1 MSASIQPSAT
11 IRPATTADAEALG
24 RLGALLVRV
33 HHEFDARRFF
43 PATPETE
50 QGYAEWLRSQVTAP
64 NSVVLVA
71 EWEGEIAGYIY
82 GAAEGYDW
90 MTLRGPAGIL
100 HDLIVEPAFRGHGI
114 GELLLDAAIAA
125 LADRGV
131 PRVVLS
137 TAARNEKAPRLFA
150 RAGFR
155 PTMMEMTREVEV
167 RD

>member
-1 MSASIQPSAT
+1 MSSHSRPNAT
-11 IRPATTADAEALG
+11 VRPATADDAEALG

-33 HHEFDARRFF
+33 HHEFDSKRFF

-50 QGYAEWLRSQVTAP
+50 QGYAEWLRSQVAAP

-82 GAAEGYDW
+82 GAVEGYDW
-90 MTLRGPAGIL
+90 MTLRGPAGVL
-100 HDLIVEPAFRGHGI
+100 HDLVVEPACRGRGI

-125 LADRGV
+125 LAARGV

-137 TAARNEKAPRLFA
+137 TAARNEKAQRLFA

-155 PTMMEMTREVEV
+155 PTMVEMTREVESGG
-167 RD
+167 